1 MTGVG
6 FLAAAAVVAALA
18 YAWRRGGQQRLE
30 DDVRR
35 LVALE
40 RARGVADPE
49 VRALR
54 LRVWRYL
61 LRYPDPVPW
70 GRYRWKAPTHD
81 VDAAAGSG

>member
-1 MTGVG
+1 MSAWGILVAMV
-6 FLAAAAVVAALA
+6 AAAALA
-18 YAWRRGGQQRLE
+18 YAWRRGAQQRLE

-40 RARGVADPE
+40 RVRGAADPE

-61 LRYPDPVPW
+61 LRYPDPVAW
-70 GRYRWKAPTHD
+70 GRYRWKAAHD
-81 VDAAAGSG
+81 VDATAGSG